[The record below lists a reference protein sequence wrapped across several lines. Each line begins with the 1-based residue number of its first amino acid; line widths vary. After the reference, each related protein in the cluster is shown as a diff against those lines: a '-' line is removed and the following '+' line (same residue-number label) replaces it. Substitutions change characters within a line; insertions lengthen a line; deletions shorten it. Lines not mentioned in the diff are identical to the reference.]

1 VDEPGSAAAARLALG
16 KKLAGLRRDHGRTQ
30 HQLAELITGYSRATV
45 ADAERGR
52 RHVKREFW
60 TTCDQVLNAGGT
72 LVDEYDRVEMQAAV
86 AAATADSNPGTSEAL
101 THRCPHCRRPIS
113 VLTIIAGSPGGNP
126 AERVPR

>member
-1 VDEPGSAAAARLALG
+1 MDEPGSAATARLALG
-16 KKLAGLRRDHGRTQ
+16 KKLAGLRRDQGRTQ
-30 HQLAELITGYSRATV
+30 HQFAELIPGYSRATV

-60 TTCDQVLNAGGT
+60 TQCDQVLNAGGA

-101 THRCPHCRRPIS
+101 IHRCPHCRRPIS
-113 VLTIIAGSPGGNP
+113 VLTIISGPPGGNP
-126 AERVPR
+126 AERVPQ